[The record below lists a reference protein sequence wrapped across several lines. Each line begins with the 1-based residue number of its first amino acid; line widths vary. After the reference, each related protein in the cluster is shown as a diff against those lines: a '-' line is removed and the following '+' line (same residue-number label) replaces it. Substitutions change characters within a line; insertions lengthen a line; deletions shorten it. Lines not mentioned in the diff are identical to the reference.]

1 MTKTS
6 CSIVTCPRH
15 ATSLGYCSQHYYRFK
30 KYGDPLYNAPNC
42 NYTESECKRKGRA
55 DLNGLCPAHAKMLG
69 VERKVVEQAPKKIRA
84 GFWREYPLVESKLP
98 YPKPSRD
105 ANWMIVQPTFVLRL
119 MALQFQAVQNKE
131 AKCVTAKT
139 CVLFRNLHLQ
149 DKGCLLCGKPV
160 SKATFACGEVAW
172 QASFLHY
179 IEEHAVK
186 PKLNFYNFVLDATH
200 KYMAPTRMERKFL
213 YIKQGTEFESITSS
227 EESVVHVSH

>member
-6 CSIVTCPRH
+6 CSIVSCPRH

-42 NYTESECKRKGRA
+42 NYTESECKRKGCA

-105 ANWMIVQPTFVLRL
+105 ANWMIVQPTFALRL
-119 MALQFQAVQNKE
+119 MALQFKA
-131 AKCVTAKT
+131 TAYKNPHLSTGKT
-139 CVLFRNLHLQ
+139 
-149 DKGCLLCGKPV
+149 CLLCGKPV
-160 SKATFACGEVAW
+160 SNSTYAVGNSTW
-172 QASFLHY
+172 SASFLHY
-179 IEEHAVK
+179 IEEHEVK
-186 PKLNFYNFVLDATH
+186 PRLNFYNFVLDATH
-200 KYMAPTRMERKFL
+200 KYMAPTRMERRFL
-213 YIKQGTEFESITSS
+213 DSKQGTEFESITSS